1 MRVDLT
7 EASGGLRASLG
18 AGIFLACSLGSA
30 SAQTPASNPST
41 TDSPAIMTLPPV
53 DVGGRAES
61 PTGPGVGYVATT
73 SRTATKTDT
82 PILETPQSISTVTR
96 AQMDAQ
102 NARSVNEALRYTS
115 GVAAEQRGGTS
126 RYDQL
131 TIRGFNSST
140 AGPDQYLDGLKLL
153 NGTYYATQQID
164 PFLLERIEVLKGPA
178 SVLYGQGN
186 PGGILALSSKLPVD
200 ERIRDVQIEGGSLGY
215 IRGTVDFGGRLNED
229 GTLLYRFAGTAFSSG
244 AQDRHTTMERIA
256 IAPAIT
262 WQPTGDTT
270 LTITGRYQ
278 HDPQAGS
285 YEPVPAIGSVLFNP
299 LGMLNMDFYAGDT
312 AYERYNRTQAAIG
325 YMLEH
330 RFNDNWKFRS
340 AGRYTNVGS
349 LYNAV
354 YGTSLDPDFRTLN
367 RATAASEEHFDTVT
381 LDNSVLG
388 KFNTGPLA
396 HELLIGIGWQNLRDD
411 FDYASGAAPTLDI
424 FAPVYGQAIPHPVPF
439 FGSGVTSQ
447 DLGIYVQDQ
456 VSIGG
461 FRLMVGGRYDW
472 ASIDTRNHFSPAD
485 SFDQSDR
492 AFTFRAGL
500 LYLFDNGIAP
510 YFTYAQSFQPLNQ
523 LSATGSPFKPTRGE
537 LFEVGV
543 KYQPT
548 GFNSFMSVALYNLT
562 QDNVLTSD
570 PDHFGFSVQAGQIR
584 SRGIELEAHASLTD
598 QINLVAAYTY
608 QDVTYTK
615 DLSGR
620 TGKRPTEIPN
630 QFASVWGEWTA
641 PEGSF
646 AGLGG
651 GLGVRFVGT
660 TNGDLTVPLITQPY
674 TLVDAQIHYDLGRAI
689 PSLEGA
695 RLQVTAQNLLDERYV
710 ATCYSYEFGCTFG
723 VGRSVIARLAY
734 QW

>member
-1 MRVDLT
+1 
-7 EASGGLRASLG
+7 
-18 AGIFLACSLGSA
+18 
-30 SAQTPASNPST
+30 
-41 TDSPAIMTLPPV
+41 
-53 DVGGRAES
+53 
-61 PTGPGVGYVATT
+61 
-73 SRTATKTDT
+73 
-82 PILETPQSISTVTR
+82 
-96 AQMDAQ
+96 
-102 NARSVNEALRYTS
+102 
-115 GVAAEQRGGTS
+115 
-126 RYDQL
+126 
-131 TIRGFNSST
+131 
-140 AGPDQYLDGLKLL
+140 
-153 NGTYYATQQID
+153 
-164 PFLLERIEVLKGPA
+164 
-178 SVLYGQGN
+178 
-186 PGGILALSSKLPVD
+186 
-200 ERIRDVQIEGGSLGY
+200 
-215 IRGTVDFGGRLNED
+215 
-229 GTLLYRFAGTAFSSG
+229 
-244 AQDRHTTMERIA
+244 
-256 IAPAIT
+256 
-262 WQPTGDTT
+262 
-270 LTITGRYQ
+270 
-278 HDPQAGS
+278 
-285 YEPVPAIGSVLFNP
+285 
-299 LGMLNMDFYAGDT
+299 
-312 AYERYNRTQAAIG
+312 
-325 YMLEH
+325 
-330 RFNDNWKFRS
+330 
-340 AGRYTNVGS
+340 
-349 LYNAV
+349 
-354 YGTSLDPDFRTLN
+354 
-367 RATAASEEHFDTVT
+367 
-381 LDNSVLG
+381 
-388 KFNTGPLA
+388 
-396 HELLIGIGWQNLRDD
+396 
-411 FDYASGAAPTLDI
+411 PTLDI

-723 VGRSVIARLAY
+723 VGSSVIAPLAY